1 MTELIP
7 TNQRRTRFSR
17 VLILSIVACFG
28 TVGFA
33 PAAFA
38 DHKPNHQAPKLVN
51 ARHHLKMYK
60 VEKVFDV
67 EGDALVREMESIS
80 CDTNGPGAADNDI
93 ATDGMW
99 KVVDVDQDEFGS
111 RPLTDVRVYA
121 AYNDPANSAKYNFE
135 FENLNE
141 ERAQLK
147 LYVTCLK
154 RTVVQN
160 NGHDHEWFTSLIINE
175 NQSGVNPGPGNGRYK
190 AVTGPVV
197 GPNAQFPVANS
208 GEVCDVG
215 EIAISPG
222 FHWHTGYGDIY
233 QSIYRNASPGNW
245 RDWIWG
251 FWVRPG
257 AFNVEVSHR
266 CLRIKTLPGGAKLH
280 AHNLVFDFEP
290 SYLPP
295 FTLIGPDPD
304 GAGPGQNIETR
315 VRNCDA
321 HEKGMVH
328 SFDLDPQELGQHL
341 WFLGMDPR
349 IKSRAYKVENK
360 DVVARN
366 AQFGLM
372 CFEDRTNKNI
382 KP

>member
-1 MTELIP
+1 M
-7 TNQRRTRFSR
+7 
-17 VLILSIVACFG
+17 LILSVVACFA
-28 TVGFA
+28 TVGLA
-33 PAAFA
+33 PVALA
-38 DHKPNHQAPKLVN
+38 DHKPNQQAPKLVN

-67 EGDALVREMESIS
+67 EGDALVREFESIS
-80 CDTNGPGAADNDI
+80 CDENGPGVADNDL

-111 RPLTDVRVYA
+111 RPLSEVRVYA
-121 AYNDPANSAKYNFE
+121 SYSDPANPAKWNFE

-147 LYVTCLK
+147 LYVACLGRDTRPNK
-154 RTVVQN
+154 
-160 NGHDHEWFTSLIINE
+160 GHQHEWLSSLVINE
-175 NQSGVNPGPGNGRYK
+175 NQSGVAPAGPNTRIK
-190 AVTGPVV
+190 AATGPVV

-208 GEVCDVG
+208 GEVCDPG
-215 EIAISPG
+215 YIAVSPG
-222 FHWHTGYGDIY
+222 FQWHSGYGDTY
-233 QSIYRNASPGNW
+233 QSIYRRAQDPAAW

-251 FWVRPG
+251 FWVHPG

-266 CLRIKTLPGGAKLH
+266 CLRIKTGTAGAKPH

-295 FTLIGPDPD
+295 FTVIGPDPD

-315 VRNCDA
+315 VRNCDS

-328 SFDLDPQELGQHL
+328 SFDIDPQELGQNL

-349 IKSRAYKVENK
+349 IKSRAYKIENK
-360 DVVARN
+360 SGVAQN
-366 AQFGLM
+366 AQLGLM